1 MTKTTVQVKD
11 SGMKP
16 FTDRVKKLLGSVDI
30 GVFGEKDAE
39 QVIIAA
45 ANEFGTDK
53 AGRGHNVKIP
63 QRSFLRS
70 TLDEEKDATRAMVDN
85 AKVKVVTGKL
95 SKKKFLSRLGLWFES
110 KVREKILAGGTPYI
124 ENAESTKA
132 AKIARGREFPAPL
145 SDEGRLRQSI
155 VSRVNE

>member
-1 MTKTTVQVKD
+1 MIKTNIQVKD

-16 FTDRVKKLLGSVDI
+16 FSDRMKKLHGSVDI
-30 GVFGEKDAE
+30 GVFGEKDTE

-53 AGRGHNVKIP
+53 AGRGHRTKIP

-70 TLDEEKDATRAMVDN
+70 TLDEEKDDVRQKIDS
-85 AKVKVVTGKL
+85 AKVQVVTGKL

-132 AKIARGREFPAPL
+132 DKIARGREFPAPL
-145 SDEGRLRQSI
+145 NDEGRLRQSI
-155 VSRVNE
+155 ISRVNE

>member
-1 MTKTTVQVKD
+1 MIKTNFQVKD

-16 FTDRVKKLLGSVDI
+16 FTDRVKKLHGSVDI

-45 ANEFGTDK
+45 ANEFGTDR

-70 TLDEEKDATRAMVDN
+70 TLDEEKDDVRQKIDD

-132 AKIARGREFPAPL
+132 AKIAKGREFPQPL
-145 SDEGRLRQSI
+145 NDDGRLRQSI
-155 VSRVNE
+155 ISRVNE